1 MGCSGGPRGRPEGED
16 DAARKEALDALFR
29 ELDEDPAALLA
40 ERARAKRAGAGRVVM
55 GIGVVLIGVGLLAIP
70 FLGDP
75 GTFLPLFLTVNVA
88 AVACVLAGLLL
99 LPEKPKPFG
108 GPNP

>member
-1 MGCSGGPRGRPEGED
+1 MGCSGGPRARPDGGDGDARED
-16 DAARKEALDALFR
+16 ALDALFR
-29 ELDEDPAALLA
+29 ELDEEPAAWLA

-75 GTFLPLFLTVNVA
+75 RTFLPLFLTVNVA
-88 AVACVLAGLLL
+88 AVACVIAGLLL
-99 LPEKPKPFG
+99 LPEKPEPFG
-108 GPNP
+108 QPNP